1 MIETKTL
8 YVVSDSIGETA
19 EKVAKATISQF
30 DQDAMDIVR
39 IPFVRHT
46 EQIRNIIEEAA
57 SNGGVIC
64 HTLVSQEL
72 RESFEKI
79 AREEHVQYVDILG
92 PMLNMVS
99 NVTDSRPRMKPG
111 IIHRLDQEY
120 FKRVA
125 AIEFAVKYDDGKNP
139 SGFKKADVVLVGV
152 SRTSKTPLSMY
163 LANKSYKAANLPLVP
178 EVPIPPEIFEVPPY
192 KVIGLII
199 DPFKLNTIRTER
211 IKALGFSG
219 SANYTDLSRIQEEL
233 MYAKEVMRRLH
244 CMVIDVSNKAIEET
258 ASRIIEIIEKN
269 RQLYGNKY

>member
-1 MIETKTL
+1 M
-8 YVVSDSIGETA
+8 
-19 EKVAKATISQF
+19 AKATISQF

-125 AIEFAVKYDDGKNP
+125 AIEFAVKYMMERTHP
-139 SGFKKADVVLVGV
+139 V
-152 SRTSKTPLSMY
+152 SKRPMW
-163 LANKSYKAANLPLVP
+163 
-178 EVPIPPEIFEVPPY
+178 
-192 KVIGLII
+192 
-199 DPFKLNTIRTER
+199 
-211 IKALGFSG
+211 
-219 SANYTDLSRIQEEL
+219 
-233 MYAKEVMRRLH
+233 
-244 CMVIDVSNKAIEET
+244 CW
-258 ASRIIEIIEKN
+258 
-269 RQLYGNKY
+269 

>member
-1 MIETKTL
+1 MSETKTL

-72 RESFEKI
+72 RDSFEKI

-163 LANKSYKAANLPLVP
+163 L
-178 EVPIPPEIFEVPPY
+178 EVPPY

-269 RQLYGNKY
+269 KQLYGNKY

>member
-1 MIETKTL
+1 MSETKTL

-163 LANKSYKAANLPLVP
+163 LANKSYKATFRWFRKYRFHRKYLKYRRIRLSGLSLIRLSL
-178 EVPIPPEIFEVPPY
+178 IPYVR
-192 KVIGLII
+192 
-199 DPFKLNTIRTER
+199 N
-211 IKALGFSG
+211 
-219 SANYTDLSRIQEEL
+219 
-233 MYAKEVMRRLH
+233 
-244 CMVIDVSNKAIEET
+244 
-258 ASRIIEIIEKN
+258 ASRHWDFPVRPITPICPGFRKN
-269 RQLYGNKY
+269 